1 MRFTY
6 KSLAIFVLNLK
17 RTNEERAS
25 RYPLYFDEKDR
36 LNFELTGYVII
47 KKTSRVLINKSQHI
61 CPSQLKG
68 TSC

>member
-36 LNFELTGYVII
+36 LNFELTGLCYYQEDFAC
-47 KKTSRVLINKSQHI
+47 TNK
-61 CPSQLKG
+61 
-68 TSC
+68 